1 MIYSNGVNHYRYKQS
16 ASPYRSIGELK
27 WVPPLVLPILILR
40 WCHGLNWILLIGCH
54 VCKPLRKHQAIML
67 RFK

>member
-1 MIYSNGVNHYRYKQS
+1 MIYSLRVHHYRYKQS

-40 WCHGLNWILLIGCH
+40 WCHRLDTIKKTSTHLVVAEIAT
-54 VCKPLRKHQAIML
+54 PSAYPA
-67 RFK
+67 